1 MTFPILGTKTIL
13 RLFSLSFLLFAM
25 LPATTLYSQV
35 YMKSLGT
42 RGSEISL
49 EMTPTSDGN
58 YVTVGPVTRPPGG
71 PPGFDIYLNKVSPG
85 GNLIWTRQI
94 LESNVQGFG
103 NAVPVSVTETFSAG
117 VSSGFAVTG
126 IVRNGISVDDPVMVV
141 TTDVVGIPTGY
152 SSYGGPLPINNV
164 GIISGAGVKIIQI
177 PDGRLAIC
185 GSVTLANSA
194 GQLPFILVVQQDLTL
209 DFMRVYEDAAFSI
222 PGANLFGFN
231 TRAHFA
237 DIEYVEELIHPDGTA
252 LQEAGFMVVGSTGPM
267 NSYFSEILVMRT
279 KIDGNPSQVTLHG
292 PQQVKSIGT
301 ALTITQAG
309 NVEVAGLVIPSPSL
323 TGAPAIPPS
332 TLVLKLEPHFLG
344 TLDQDEYHGFIIHSD
359 IREVGAGEFIMAGRD
374 AIPAISPDGKLIW
387 NGAVLRIKNSGT
399 VVFANGYGSPN
410 GVEVFTDVHE
420 MAGGDLLSSG
430 ISTVWCRGPMDE
442 YLNRTLSDG
451 SIVGCYFYSLNYSH
465 TEPVYPVR
473 DTWLPSELLDLVR
486 DHDHLL
492 STPNTIVYLI
502 CPQVF
507 LPNIVLPIPWDW
519 FRRADFTRDLQ
530 IDIGDA
536 IASLG
541 RLFGGG
547 QPSVPEQAADS
558 NNDGTHD
565 VSDVIH
571 TLNYLF
577 GGGSPPVAPFDE
589 PGPDPENDQGNI
601 FNIDEL
607 LQWIDQ
613 SLLAEGKILAQE

>member
-13 RLFSLSFLLFAM
+13 RLFSLSFLLLAM

-58 YVTVGPVTRPPGG
+58 YVTVGPVTRPPGA

-85 GNLIWTRQI
+85 GTLIWTRQI

-103 NAVPVSVTETFSAG
+103 KSVPISVTETFDTSG
-117 VSSGFAVTG
+117 TSSGFAVTG
-126 IVRNGISVDDPVMVV
+126 IVRNGMSIDDPVMVV
-141 TTDVVGIPTGY
+141 TTDTVGIPTGY

-164 GIISGAGVKIIQI
+164 GIVSGAGVKIIQI

-185 GSVTLANSA
+185 GSVRLANSE
-194 GQLPFILVVQQDLTL
+194 GQIPFILVVFQNLSL
-209 DFMRVYEDAAFSI
+209 DFMRVYEDDRFRI

-237 DIEYVEELIHPDGTA
+237 DIEYVEELIDPNGVV

-267 NSYFSEILVMRT
+267 NSNFSEILVMRT
-279 KIDGNPSQVTLHG
+279 KTDGNPSQVTLHG

-301 ALTITQAG
+301 ALTITQTG
-309 NVEVAGLVIPSPSL
+309 NIEVSGLVIRPPSP

-344 TLDQDEYHGFIIHSD
+344 TIDQDEYHGFITHSD
-359 IREVGAGEFIMAGRD
+359 IREVGAGEFILAGRD
-374 AIPAISPDGKLIW
+374 AYSA
-387 NGAVLRIKNSGT
+387 NGAVLRIKNDGT
-399 VVFANGYGSPN
+399 VIFANGYGGPH
-410 GVEVFTDVHE
+410 VEIFTDVHE
-420 MAGGDLLSSG
+420 ITGGDLLSSG
-430 ISTVWCRGPMDE
+430 ITTTWCRGPIDE
-442 YLNRTLSDG
+442 YLTRTLGDG
-451 SIVGCYFYSLNYSH
+451 TVVGCNFYGLNYAH
-465 TEPVYPVR
+465 VEPVHPVR

-486 DHDHLL
+486 VHSHDLI
-492 STPNTIVYLI
+492 TPGTRVFLI
-502 CPQVF
+502 CPLIF

-519 FRRADFTRDLQ
+519 FRRGDFTRDLQ
-530 IDIGDA
+530 VDIGDA

-558 NNDGTHD
+558 NSDGTHD

-571 TLNYLF
+571 TLTYLF
-577 GGGSPPVAPFDE
+577 GGGSPPAAPFDE
-589 PGPDPENDQGNI
+589 PGPDPDNNQGNI

-613 SLLAEGKILAQE
+613 SLLAEGGVLAEE